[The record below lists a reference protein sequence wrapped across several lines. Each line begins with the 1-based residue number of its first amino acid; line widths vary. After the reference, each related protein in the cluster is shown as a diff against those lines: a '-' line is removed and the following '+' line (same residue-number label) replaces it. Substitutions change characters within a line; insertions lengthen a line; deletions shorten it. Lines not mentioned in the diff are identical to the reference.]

1 MNNTSSFGHKGT
13 RTISISSGKGG
24 VGKTT
29 VTVNMAYNLAK
40 LGKRV
45 LILDGDVSLANV
57 DLFLKKTPEYTLQDF
72 FEGHVELKDILVRY
86 SKNIHIL
93 PGASGAIELAR
104 LDVYQKKMLIDA
116 MSEFEGLYD
125 YLLIDTASGISDEVL
140 YLSSAAQEV
149 MVVVLPDPASI
160 TDAYALMKLLN
171 QRYKTKSFS
180 IVTNQ
185 VLNEKESLALFHR
198 INSVSAKFLN
208 VHLNYVGFI
217 PFDLTLRQANHKQ
230 EMIGDF
236 APQSHSHQSLKRIAE
251 KIEGLPG
258 NPEIQGGMQFFW
270 NQVLDI
276 A

>member
-1 MNNTSSFGHKGT
+1 MNSNGV

-29 VTVNMAYNLAK
+29 ATVNLAANLAK

-45 LILDGDVSLANV
+45 LILDGDMSLANV
-57 DLFLKKTPEYTLQDF
+57 DLFLKKIPEYTLQDF
-72 FEGHVELKDILVRY
+72 FTGTVDLQSIVIKY
-86 SKNIHIL
+86 SKNVHIL
-93 PGASGAIELAR
+93 PGASGALELSS
-104 LDVYQKKMLIDA
+104 LNVYQKKMLVDA
-116 MSEFEGLYD
+116 MSEFEGHYD

-171 QRYKTKSFS
+171 LKYKTKSFS

-185 VLNEKESLALFHR
+185 VLNEKEGLALFQR
-198 INSVSAKFLN
+198 INSVAAKFLN
-208 VHLNYVGFI
+208 VHLNYVGYI
-217 PFDLTLRQANHKQ
+217 PFDLSLRQANHKQ
-230 EMIGDF
+230 ELVGDF
-236 APQSHSHQSLKRIAE
+236 APQSPSNLAMKRIAE
-251 KIEGLPG
+251 KIEGLPLREG
-258 NPEIQGGMQFFW
+258 VQGGMQFFW
-270 NQVLDI
+270 NQILDI

>member
-1 MNNTSSFGHKGT
+1 MPMNNSGI

-29 VTVNMAYNLAK
+29 VTVNLAYNLSK
-40 LGKRV
+40 LGQRV
-45 LILDGDVSLANV
+45 LILDGDMSLANV
-57 DLFLKKTPEYTLQDF
+57 DLFLKKVPEFTLQDF
-72 FEGHVELKDILVRY
+72 FTGEAELKDILIKH
-86 SKNIHIL
+86 SKNVHIL
-93 PGASGAIELAR
+93 PGASGAVELSH
-104 LDVYQKKMLIDA
+104 LNVYQKKMLVDA

-125 YLLIDTASGISDEVL
+125 YLLIDTASGVSDEVL

-171 QRYKTKSFS
+171 AKYKTKAFS

-185 VLNEKESLALFHR
+185 VMNEKEGLALFQR
-198 INSVSAKFLN
+198 INTVAAKFLN
-208 VHLNYVGFI
+208 VNLNYVGFI

-230 EMIGDF
+230 ELIGDF
-236 APQSHSHQSLKRIAE
+236 APQSQSHLALKRITE
-251 KIEGLPG
+251 KIEGLPAKK
-258 NPEIQGGMQFFW
+258 EVQGGLQFFW

>member
-1 MNNTSSFGHKGT
+1 MTNSGI
-13 RTISISSGKGG
+13 RTISITSGKGG

-29 VTVNMAYNLAK
+29 VTVNLAHNLAK
-40 LGKRV
+40 MGKRV
-45 LILDGDVSLANV
+45 LILDGDLSLANV
-57 DLFLKKTPEYTLQDF
+57 DLFFKKVPEYTLQDF
-72 FEGHVELKDILVRY
+72 FSTEVDLKDILVKY

-93 PGASGAIELAR
+93 PGASGALDLAR
-104 LDVYQKKMLIDA
+104 LDVFQKKMLVDSV
-116 MSEFEGLYD
+116 SEFEGHYD

-185 VLNEKESLALFHR
+185 VLNEKEGLSLFHR
-198 INSVSAKFLN
+198 INSVSTKFLN
-208 VHLNYVGFI
+208 VSLNYMGYI
-217 PFDLTLRQANHKQ
+217 PFDLNLRHANHKQ
-230 EMIGDF
+230 EMIADF
-236 APQSHSHQSLKRIAE
+236 APQSQANLCLKRIAE
-251 KIEGLPG
+251 KVEGFPTRTEVPG
-258 NPEIQGGMQFFW
+258 GLQFFW

>member
-1 MNNTSSFGHKGT
+1 MTNNGI
-13 RTISISSGKGG
+13 RTISVTSGKGG

-29 VTVNMAYNLAK
+29 VTVNLAYNLAK

-45 LILDGDVSLANV
+45 LILDGDMSLANV
-57 DLFLKKTPEYTLQDF
+57 DLFLKKVPEFTLQNF
-72 FEGHVELKDILVRY
+72 FQDGVELSEVVVKY
-86 SKNIHIL
+86 SKNIHVL
-93 PGASGAIELAR
+93 PGASGAIEMAR
-104 LDVYQKKMLIDA
+104 LDVYQKKMLVDA
-116 MSEFEGLYD
+116 MSEFEGQYD

-149 MVVVLPDPASI
+149 TVVVLPDPASI
-160 TDAYALMKLLN
+160 TDAYAVMKLLN
-171 QRYKTKSFS
+171 QRYKTKSFN

-185 VLNEKESLALFHR
+185 VLNEKESLALFQR
-198 INSVSAKFLN
+198 INNVAAKFLN
-208 VHLNYVGFI
+208 VNLNYVGFV
-217 PFDLTLRQANHKQ
+217 PFDLTLRQANHRQ

-236 APQSHSHQSLKRIAE
+236 APQSNAHQSLKRIAE

-258 NPEIQGGMQFFW
+258 RDEVSSGMQFFW

>member
-1 MNNTSSFGHKGT
+1 MSSTSNNGT

-29 VTVNMAYNLAK
+29 VTVNMAYNLGK

-45 LILDGDVSLANV
+45 LILDGDMSLANV
-57 DLFLKKTPEYTLQDF
+57 DLFLKKTPEFTLQDF
-72 FEGHVELKDILVRY
+72 FEGTVELKDVLVKY
-86 SKNIHIL
+86 TKNIHVL
-93 PGASGAIELAR
+93 PGASGALELSR
-104 LDVYQKKMLIDA
+104 LDVYQKKMLVDA

-125 YLLIDTASGISDEVL
+125 YLLIDTASGVSDEVL

-185 VLNEKESLALFHR
+185 VMNEKESLALFQR
-198 INSVSAKFLN
+198 INSVAAKFLN
-208 VHLNYVGFI
+208 VNLNYVGFI
-217 PFDLTLRQANHKQ
+217 PFDLTLRQANHRQ

-236 APQSHSHQSLKRIAE
+236 APQSNSHQSLKRIAE

-258 NPEIQGGMQFFW
+258 NPEMQGGLQFFW
-270 NQVLDI
+270 NQILDI